1 MIGYLSG
8 KVKFI
13 FGEEII
19 LDVAGVGY
27 RVSIGKQNFQI
38 GDAAE
43 LFIYTN
49 VREDAI
55 NLYGF
60 KNRSAF
66 ELFEKLLT
74 VSGIGAKSAMAILSK
89 ISPAEFVKAVAAQD
103 LKTLTKLPGVGK
115 KSAERILLELKE
127 QFRNLP
133 VDSNSEFESAQ
144 INSSAFD
151 DATDALSAL
160 GYTSAEISAVLE
172 RAPKNANSEQLI
184 KFALKELSGF

>member
-1 MIGYLSG
+1 M
-8 KVKFI
+8 
-13 FGEEII
+13 
-19 LDVAGVGY
+19 
-27 RVSIGKQNFQI
+27 
-38 GDAAE
+38 
-43 LFIYTN
+43 
-49 VREDAI
+49 
-55 NLYGF
+55 YGF

-160 GYTSAEISAVLE
+160 GYTSAEISDVLE

>member
-1 MIGYLSG
+1 
-8 KVKFI
+8 
-13 FGEEII
+13 
-19 LDVAGVGY
+19 
-27 RVSIGKQNFQI
+27 
-38 GDAAE
+38 
-43 LFIYTN
+43 
-49 VREDAI
+49 
-55 NLYGF
+55 
-60 KNRSAF
+60 
-66 ELFEKLLT
+66 
-74 VSGIGAKSAMAILSK
+74 MAILSK